1 MPISFYLST
10 RSTNKGEKSIYASIS
25 VHGYRYCANIGYNI
39 LPEYWDSVNGIQMV
53 RKKICN
59 MSGIS
64 SDTINARMSAI
75 RSVFIPMEGK
85 MDKEQVSKQHLKD
98 QFNKLLNR
106 RSSTGSNDNEYVTS
120 HIDEFIRE
128 GLSYNQWS
136 RSTVNKMHTLR
147 NHINKLNP
155 EMRFSDLNEK
165 GLNSYLLFCTEV
177 IEMIDSTVA
186 KEFKLLKW
194 YLNWAYKKGYN
205 KETAFNDFSP
215 KLKETKKPVIF
226 LTKEELKKLLKY
238 EIPAT
243 GSSVELIDMYG
254 KTYSRKIE
262 DRSSLDKVR
271 DLFCFCAFTSLR
283 YSDMAQLKRTDIV
296 NGKIRVVTQKTDEVI
311 EIELNPMA
319 KSILDKYKAFDFA
332 GLALPVISNQK
343 MNQYLKNICELC
355 GFNSPV
361 TITQYSAGERIEMT
375 FPKWMVIS
383 THAGRRTFICQA
395 LASGIPPHIVMKW
408 TGHSS
413 YEAMKPYIEVAE
425 NIKEKEMERFT
436 KTFEL

>member
-1 MPISFYLST
+1 MPVSFYLSS
-10 RSTNKGEKSIYASIS
+10 RISNKGEKSIYASIS

-39 LPEYWDSVNGIQMV
+39 LPEYWVSVNGMQMV
-53 RKKICN
+53 RKKTHN
-59 MSGIS
+59 LSGIS
-64 SDTINARMSAI
+64 SEVINSRMSAI

-85 MDKEQVSKQHLKD
+85 LDREQVSKQYLKE
-98 QFNKLLNR
+98 QYNKLLQR
-106 RSSTGSNDNEYVTS
+106 KSEADNDADYVTG
-120 HIDEFIRE
+120 HIDEFIRD
-128 GLSYNQWS
+128 GVNYNQWS
-136 RSTVNKMHTLR
+136 HSTVNKMHTLR

-165 GLNSYLLFCTEV
+165 GLNEYLLFCTEV
-177 IEMIDSTVA
+177 VGMIDSTVA

-194 YLNWAYKKGYN
+194 YLNWAAKKGYHN
-205 KETAFNDFSP
+205 DMAFNNFTP
-215 KLKETKKPVIF
+215 KLKDTKKPVIF
-226 LTKEELKKLLKY
+226 LTKEELKKLYNY
-238 EIPAT
+238 EIPPT
-243 GSSVELIDMYG
+243 GTEVELYDMYG
-254 KTYSRKIE
+254 KQYRRKIE

-296 NGKIRVVTQKTDEVI
+296 NSKIRVVTQKTDDSI

-319 KSILDKYKAFDFA
+319 QKILDKYKAFDLA

-355 GFNSPV
+355 GFVTPI

-395 LASGIPPHIVMKW
+395 LAAGIPPHIVMKW